1 MGLFLLPSLLL
12 QIALL
17 SNGDTHYTTKMPSS
31 AAVKKSSGQKKVGG
45 KPGKKAPA
53 GQKLKGK
60 GGVKVSK
67 KSQLRFAIDCSHPV
81 EDGIMNCG
89 DFETYLKERIKVA
102 GKTQNFGKDVALA
115 KEKNKI
121 VLTSS
126 VPFSK
131 RYLENS
137 CWRKSSKPPLQEPP
151 WKAGTHRPWCC
162 KPPSTG
168 PEPHQRYRERP
179 TGQDCSFECH

>member
-12 QIALL
+12 QIILL
-17 SNGDTHYTTKMPSS
+17 SNGDTPLKMPGS
-31 AAVKKSSGQKKVGG
+31 AAAKKSSGQKKVGG
-45 KPGKKAPA
+45 GKPGAKKGPG

-60 GGVKVSK
+60 G
-67 KSQLRFAIDCSHPV
+67 
-81 EDGIMNCG
+81 GIMNCG

-131 RYLENS
+131 RYLKYLTKKYLKKNNLRDWLRVVVSAKDAYE
-137 CWRKSSKPPLQEPP
+137 L
-151 WKAGTHRPWCC
+151 
-162 KPPSTG
+162 
-168 PEPHQRYRERP
+168 RYFQINNE
-179 TGQDCSFECH
+179 DDEEDEADD